1 MSAKPDSNSNN
12 LVGTNPKAK
21 NYLGKHP
28 GTAFMELQFYGPGYV
43 PQFTGFGC
51 AARVYCAAMTIDSLT
66 QTSNT
71 GVNNTAACN
80 NFVLGGGEPTNWAY
94 VTKSGK
100 SQAPAN
106 PLFTGTLS
114 HPNFKAVN
122 PDLAKDLLMR
132 PGDRIRIHM
141 HDTRAGFQV
150 NLTDLSTRK
159 SGSMTSEISWNDAND
174 EPFLGEIRSVRV
186 ANIGPSNGAPVWQID
201 WTSTLTSRRGEIK
214 LRGDRQHAGFQF
226 RAAQE
231 VAEKKSAT
239 YIRPKGFPQ
248 EPQPFEVDDRKNPDR
263 HVNLGWFAMSYEVK
277 GTRYTVAYFEDP
289 ALPKPSMFSERPYG
303 RFGAYFKATVTPDKP
318 LTMRY
323 RLIVTS
329 GMAPPRDAIQAQ
341 YDRFVTDL
349 GRSLNR
355 SEPK

>member
-1 MSAKPDSNSNN
+1 MRKSLGIAPTLRPAVLFVVLAAGLTSRATTADAASGFQW
-12 LVGTNPKAK
+12 VDRPEQGTADLLYNGQPALC
-21 NYLGKHP
+21 YMYAFDRSSPRRTEETYRVFHQVFGP
-28 GTAFMELQFYGPGYV
+28 GTGDQITKGAGGYEPHHRGLFV
-43 PQFTGFGC
+43 GWRDTEVEGK
-51 AARVYCAAMTIDSLT
+51 TINTWSR
-66 QTSNT
+66 SN
-71 GVNNTAACN
+71 G
-80 NFVLGGGEPTNWAY
+80 AY
-94 VTKSGK
+94 QRHVRFLE
-100 SQAPAN
+100 Q
-106 PLFTGTLS
+106 
-114 HPNFKAVN
+114 KAD
-122 PDLAKDLLMR
+122 PKR
-132 PGDRIRIHM
+132 
-141 HDTRAGFQV
+141 
-150 NLTDLSTRK
+150 
-159 SGSMTSEISWNDAND
+159 GSMTSEITWNDAND
-174 EPFLGEIRSVRV
+174 KPFLGEIRSVRV
-186 ANIGPSNGAPVWQID
+186 ENVGPSDGPPVWQID

-231 VAEKKSAT
+231 VADKKSAT

-289 ALPKPSMFSERPYG
+289 ALPKPSMYSERPYG

-329 GMAPPRDAIQAQ
+329 GTAPDRDAIQAQ
-341 YDRFVTDL
+341 YDRFVADL
-349 GRSLNR
+349 ARSPDR